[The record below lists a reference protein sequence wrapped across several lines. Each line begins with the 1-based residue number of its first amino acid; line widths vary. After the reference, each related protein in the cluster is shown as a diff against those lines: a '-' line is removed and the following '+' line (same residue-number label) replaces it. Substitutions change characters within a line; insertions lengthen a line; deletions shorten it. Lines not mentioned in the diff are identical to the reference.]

1 MKKEDTLTYERIII
15 DHETGNIVSEEF
27 IHRRGSEPPF
37 IKLYL
42 DCLCNFKGWAKSLNP
57 ILLEFLKYM
66 TYASTYE
73 PSGGQVIY
81 LNAALKKQIAL
92 HTGKTVKRIE
102 QAITEF
108 VKSGIF
114 KRIAT
119 GTYQVNAAL
128 FGKGDWK
135 DIKNIRATFDFGNGT
150 VETEII
156 RDNAENA
163 DIEKN
168 KEQGNLCS

>member
-1 MKKEDTLTYERIII
+1 MKKEDKVTYERVVV
-15 DHETGNIVSEEF
+15 DHETGVVTQEEF
-27 IHRRGSEPPF
+27 IHRRGAEPPF

-42 DCLCNFKGWAKSLNP
+42 DCLCNFKGLSKSLNP

-66 TYASTYE
+66 TYANTAE

-92 HTGKTVKRIE
+92 NTEKTVKRIE

-114 KRIAT
+114 RRIAT
-119 GTYQVNAAL
+119 GTYQVNADL

-156 RDNAENA
+156 RE
-163 DIEKN
+163 ET
-168 KEQGNLCS
+168 EE